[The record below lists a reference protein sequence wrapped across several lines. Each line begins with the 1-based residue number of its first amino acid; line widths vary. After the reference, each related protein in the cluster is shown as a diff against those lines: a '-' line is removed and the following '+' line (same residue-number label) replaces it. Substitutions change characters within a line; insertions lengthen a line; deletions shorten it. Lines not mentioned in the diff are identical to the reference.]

1 MNDKHDIEKILA
13 RYRISP
19 GANVKREVLARFND
33 RFGATGAAPR
43 PVAFWRRPVPLYFAV
58 AAVVAALL
66 VAVPMQNRLLPH
78 GGADR
83 QREAARP
90 GDSGGTSE
98 LSDFEWNIAHSDL
111 I

>member
-1 MNDKHDIEKILA
+1 MNDKHNIEKTLA
-13 RYRISP
+13 RYRILP
-19 GANVKREVLARFND
+19 GVNVKRAVLARFNE
-33 RFGATGAAPR
+33 RFGAAGAAPR

-66 VAVPMQNRLLPH
+66 VAVPIQNRLLPH

-83 QREAARP
+83 HREAVRP

-98 LSDFEWNIAHSDL
+98 LSDLEWHIAHSDL